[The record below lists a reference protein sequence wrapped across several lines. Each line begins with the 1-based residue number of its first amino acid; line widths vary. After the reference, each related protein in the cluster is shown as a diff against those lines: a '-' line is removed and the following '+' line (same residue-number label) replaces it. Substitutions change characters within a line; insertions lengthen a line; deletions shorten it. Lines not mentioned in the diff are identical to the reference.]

1 MCSKCKYGQVY
12 LYQFMWMEVLELL
25 EQKLMGHDPFWFLVA
40 LVAAD
45 NSMETLKQAT
55 KREKVTE
62 AEVVFDEEDQDSEDS
77 EEDEDEDEDLDDKDL
92 EKFYFFDCI
101 GCKAIF
107 RKKS

>member
-1 MCSKCKYGQVY
+1 MCSKCKYGQEY
-12 LYQFMWMEVLELL
+12 LY
-25 EQKLMGHDPFWFLVA
+25 
-40 LVAAD
+40 
-45 NSMETLKQAT
+45 QAT

-101 GCKAIF
+101 GCKTIF
-107 RKKS
+107 RKKN

>member
-1 MCSKCKYGQVY
+1 
-12 LYQFMWMEVLELL
+12 
-25 EQKLMGHDPFWFLVA
+25 MGHDPFWFLVA

-62 AEVVFDEEDQDSEDS
+62 AEVVFDEEDQDLED
-77 EEDEDEDEDLDDKDL
+77 EDEDEDEDLDDKDL

-101 GCKAIF
+101 GCKTIF
-107 RKKS
+107 RKKTDLVHHASFCEVCRPFSIKQ